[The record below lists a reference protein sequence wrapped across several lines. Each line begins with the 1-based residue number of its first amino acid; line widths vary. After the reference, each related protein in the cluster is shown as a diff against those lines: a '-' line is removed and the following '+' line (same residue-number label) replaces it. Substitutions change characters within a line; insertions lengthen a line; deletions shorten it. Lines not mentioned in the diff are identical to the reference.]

1 MNLYR
6 HKKTILLYLL
16 PVLLVLV
23 LFVYYPMILN
33 IFYSF
38 FKWSAFS
45 EKKIF
50 VGAENYIR
58 VLQDPVTWIA
68 LKNNILYAVISVICQ
83 CGIGLILA
91 AALEE
96 AVLRRFQKFFRSI
109 LFIPSVIS
117 VSVIG
122 LLWQLIYNPNI
133 GIVNAFLEL
142 IGKPEWQHVWLG
154 ENGTAIFA
162 IIFVS
167 QWQYTGYIMLLYL
180 VGLHKI
186 PVELYESAVI
196 DGANPIHK
204 FLYITVPQLK
214 ETILVVTVIT
224 VIGAFKV
231 FSEVYIMTA
240 GGPGRSSEVLATTMY
255 RAAFRNDEM
264 GIATAMAGIIFVIT
278 FVFTFFQIKLAKT
291 GQD

>member
-1 MNLYR
+1 MSLYGN
-6 HKKTILLYLL
+6 KKMILLYLL
-16 PVLLVLV
+16 PTLLILGI
-23 LFVYYPMILN
+23 FVYYPMVLN
-33 IFYSF
+33 IFFSF

-50 VGAENYIR
+50 VGIENYVR
-58 VLQDPVTWIA
+58 VLQDQVTWTA
-68 LKNNILYAVISVICQ
+68 LKNNILYAVISVVCQ
-83 CGIGLILA
+83 CGIGLIIA

-96 AVLRRFQKFFRSI
+96 VVLRKFQKFFRSV

-117 VSVIG
+117 ISVIG

-133 GIVNAFLEL
+133 GIVNAFLAL
-142 IGKPEWQHVWLG
+142 IEKPEWQHVWLG
-154 ENGTAIFA
+154 ESSTAIFA

-186 PVELYESAVI
+186 PSELYESAMI

-204 FLYITVPQLK
+204 FLYITVPQMK
-214 ETILVVTVIT
+214 ATILVVTGFP

-231 FSEVYIMTA
+231 FSEVYIMTS
-240 GGPGRSSEVLATTMY
+240 GGPGRASEVLATTMY
-255 RAAFRNDEM
+255 RSAFRNDEM

>member
-1 MNLYR
+1 MSLYGN
-6 HKKTILLYLL
+6 KKAILLYLL
-16 PVLLVLV
+16 PALLVLGI
-23 LFVYYPMILN
+23 FVYYPMILN
-33 IFYSF
+33 VFYSF

-50 VGAENYIR
+50 VGIDNYIR
-58 VLQDPVTWIA
+58 VLHDPVTWIA
-68 LKNNILYAVISVICQ
+68 FKNNILYAVISVICQ

-96 AVLRRFQKFFRSI
+96 ALLKRFQNFFRSV

-117 VSVIG
+117 ISVIG

-154 ENGTAIFA
+154 ENSTAIFA

-186 PVELYESAVI
+186 PIELYESAVI

-231 FSEVYIMTA
+231 FSEVYIMTG

-264 GIATAMAGIIFVIT
+264 GIATAMAGIIFIIT
-278 FVFTFFQIKLAKT
+278 FVFTFFQIKMAKT

>member
-1 MNLYR
+1 MSLYGN
-6 HKKTILLYLL
+6 KKMILLYLL
-16 PVLLVLV
+16 PTLLILGI
-23 LFVYYPMILN
+23 FVYYPMVLN
-33 IFYSF
+33 IFFSF

-50 VGAENYIR
+50 VGIENYVR
-58 VLQDPVTWIA
+58 VLQDQVTWTA
-68 LKNNILYAVISVICQ
+68 LKNNILYAVISVVCQ

-96 AVLRRFQKFFRSI
+96 VVLRKFQKFFRSV

-117 VSVIG
+117 ISVIG

-133 GIVNAFLEL
+133 GIVNAFLAL
-142 IGKPEWQHVWLG
+142 IEKPEWQHVWLG
-154 ENGTAIFA
+154 ESSTAIFA

-186 PVELYESAVI
+186 PSELYESAMI

-204 FLYITVPQLK
+204 FLYITVPQMK

-231 FSEVYIMTA
+231 FSEVYIMTS
-240 GGPGRSSEVLATTMY
+240 GGPGRASEVLATTMY
-255 RAAFRNDEM
+255 RSAFRNDEM

>member
-1 MNLYR
+1 MSLYGN
-6 HKKTILLYLL
+6 KKTILLYLL
-16 PVLLVLV
+16 PALLVLGV
-23 LFVYYPMILN
+23 FVYYPMVLN

-50 VGAENYIR
+50 VGIENYVR
-58 VLQDPVTWIA
+58 VLQDPVTWTA
-68 LKNNILYAVISVICQ
+68 FKNNILYAAISVLCQ

-96 AVLRRFQKFFRSI
+96 VILRRFQKFFRSV

-133 GIVNAFLEL
+133 GIVNAFLVL

-154 ENGTAIFA
+154 ESGTAIFA

-186 PVELYESAVI
+186 PSELYESAVI

-231 FSEVYIMTA
+231 FSEVYIMTS
-240 GGPGRSSEVLATTMY
+240 GGPGRSSEVLATAMY
-255 RAAFRNDEM
+255 RSAFRNDEM